1 VSHPLI
7 MEIRKLEERID
18 KNLAELGLSPT
29 AAARLGLTTAKA
41 ASKLDE
47 LAERRA
53 KRDEVPVTVT
63 AEVVTAEV
71 VEDDDRW

>member
-1 VSHPLI
+1 

-29 AAARLGLTTAKA
+29 AAMRLGLAAAKT

-47 LAERRA
+47 LAARRE
-53 KRDEVPVTVT
+53 KRDAPSVA
-63 AEVVTAEV
+63 AEVVTVEV
-71 VEDDDRW
+71 VEETDEW